1 MKENNTDIIGIGSYI
16 YKHNTGYFKDKDKWN
31 TYLNDIKTEINSNT
45 NITSIGEI
53 KQ

>member
-16 YKHNTGYFKDKDKWN
+16 YKHNISYFKDKDKWN